1 MRKSGPRYPVSS
13 VERALDVLALL
24 EESGSARLSDL
35 APRLGVA
42 NSTAH
47 RLLDTLQHRGFVEQD
62 PLSRHYRLGPALAR
76 FGRAALLHH
85 DVVTWARPA
94 MVEVATRLDE
104 TVHLGVLEG
113 PEVRYLDAIE
123 STRAVRV
130 AGRAGQRAAAH
141 WTSTGKVLLSSR
153 TDDDVRWLLGSG
165 SLPARTSRSIVSVDT
180 LLESLVSCRNVGYAV
195 TLGESEDDVVSVAI
209 PLRDTQGTVIAAMG
223 CAAPQHRLD
232 ASDAPEVAASM
243 QRAVEALSG

>member
-1 MRKSGPRYPVSS
+1 MSS
-13 VERALDVLALL
+13 VERALDLMALL
-24 EESGSARLSDL
+24 EDSGPARLSDL
-35 APRLGVA
+35 AVRLDVA

-62 PLSRHYRLGPALAR
+62 ALSRRYRLGPALAR

-94 MVEVATRLDE
+94 MVEVVTRFDE

-130 AGRAGQRAAAH
+130 AARTGQRSAAH
-141 WTSTGKVLLSSR
+141 WTSTGKVLLAAR
-153 TDDDVRWLLGSG
+153 TDEEVRWLLGNR
-165 SLPARTSRSIVSVDT
+165 SLPLRTSRSIVSVDT
-180 LLESLVSCRNVGYAV
+180 LLAHLEVCRRLGYAV
-195 TLGESEDDVVSVAI
+195 TIGESEDDVVSVAVPI
-209 PLRDTQGTVIAAMG
+209 RDTHGNVIAAIG
-223 CAAPQHRLD
+223 CAAPHHRLD
-232 ASDAPEVAASM
+232 ERDAPDVAATM

>member
-1 MRKSGPRYPVSS
+1 MTPRYPVSS
-13 VERALDVLALL
+13 VERALDLLALL
-24 EESGSARLSDL
+24 EDSGPARLSDL
-35 APRLGVA
+35 AVRLEVA

-62 PLSRHYRLGPALAR
+62 VLSRRYRLGPALAR

-94 MVEVATRLDE
+94 MVEVVTRFDE

-130 AGRAGQRAAAH
+130 AARTGQRSAAH
-141 WTSTGKVLLSSR
+141 WTSTGKVLLAAR
-153 TDDDVRWLLGSG
+153 ADEEVRWLLGNR
-165 SLPARTSRSIVSVDT
+165 SLPPRTSRSIVSVDM
-180 LLESLVSCRNVGYAV
+180 LLANLEVCRRVGYAV
-195 TLGESEDDVVSVAI
+195 TVGESEDDVVSVAI
-209 PLRDTQGTVIAAMG
+209 PIRDMQGNVIAAIG
-223 CAAPQHRLD
+223 CAAPHHRLD
-232 ASDAPEVAASM
+232 ARDAPDVAASM